1 MKRLPKSAYIAIGVV
16 ILLSPI
22 FSAFSGT
29 SPEPTPTSSQSQTPR
44 PTQTQTSEPIPTES
58 ATVSEEPTEPAS
70 TEKPSEPAETSEPVA
85 QETERPQNPLATLL
99 SQLTLAPERG
109 DGYDRDLFRH
119 WVDDD
124 GDGCN
129 ARREVLIAEAVNRPQ
144 VSGDCDLVG
153 GSWYSV
159 YDGVTTTDPSDFDID
174 HVVALK
180 EAWDSGAYAWTA
192 SQRRAFAN
200 DLANPEA
207 LIAVSASSNR
217 SKSDKDPADWLP
229 PNQSYHCTYIE
240 HWMKVKIFWKLSVDE
255 REFQAIRRVSA
266 GC

>member
-1 MKRLPKSAYIAIGVV
+1 
-16 ILLSPI
+16 
-22 FSAFSGT
+22 
-29 SPEPTPTSSQSQTPR
+29 
-44 PTQTQTSEPIPTES
+44 
-58 ATVSEEPTEPAS
+58 
-70 TEKPSEPAETSEPVA
+70 
-85 QETERPQNPLATLL
+85 
-99 SQLTLAPERG
+99 
-109 DGYDRDLFRH
+109 
-119 WVDDD
+119 
-124 GDGCN
+124 
-129 ARREVLIAEAVNRPQ
+129 

-217 SKSDKDPADWLP
+217 SKSDRDPADWLP

-240 HWMKVKIFWKLSVDE
+240 HWMKVKIFWSLSVDE
-255 REFQAIRRVSA
+255 REFQAIRRIAA